1 MFIRDVPKEASM
13 AYNRTLVA
21 AGSIGI
27 GLAGDAAPKVF
38 SHLSLACQ
46 DAVGNM
52 ASDDVIAQACGS
64 GFSDVSLLGVFFIGL
79 GAFIVINF
87 WKEIVQAVTD
97 KDRSRPAY

>member
-1 MFIRDVPKEASM
+1 MFIRVVPKEAIM

-46 DAVGNM
+46 QAVGNM
-52 ASDDVIAQACGS
+52 AADDAIEQACGP
-64 GFSDVSLLGVFFIGL
+64 GFSNVSLLAVFLIGL
-79 GAFIVINF
+79 VSFIVLNF
-87 WKEIVQAVTD
+87 WKEIVQAVSD
-97 KDRSRPAY
+97 RDRSRPAY